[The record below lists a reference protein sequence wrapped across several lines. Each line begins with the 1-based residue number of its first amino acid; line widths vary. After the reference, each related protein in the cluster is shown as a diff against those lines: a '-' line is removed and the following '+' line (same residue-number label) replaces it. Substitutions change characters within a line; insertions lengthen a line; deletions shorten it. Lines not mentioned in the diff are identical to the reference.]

1 MSQQTFTAPA
11 HRVAIVTIIV
21 AANMLGL
28 AATDLYLPTI
38 PALPNLF
45 ETNIQRI
52 QFTLASFSA
61 GFAISQI
68 LIGAM
73 GDLYDRRWIL
83 IGSLLIFVPASMWCA
98 MATTVESLIAARFV
112 QGLSASAS
120 AALTVPM
127 LLPLFSERQSVRAIS
142 VIGGIDAIIPAIAP
156 LLGAWIFTQ
165 FGVGAVFWAVVFVG
179 LPILA
184 AALFYIPTDRAETHH
199 TRLWPVIAGY
209 RTLLTH
215 RPFMGYALSHGFALG
230 GLLVVVLSAP
240 YLIVDHLGGETEHFV
255 YCQIV
260 WVGLFLL
267 TGNSTGLLS
276 KWLSPDQ
283 LIGMGTR
290 IQMASAA
297 LLLLYVLLT
306 SQINLPLLWQGLL
319 LPMALFCGGMGVRAG
334 AGFSQA
340 VRAVAGFETRA
351 SALMIF
357 FSMGIVAL
365 SVALAA
371 LYLDQGL
378 ITVALA
384 QVALMLASWGMLRF
398 IRPFPPA

>member
-1 MSQQTFTAPA
+1 MSEQTFTAPA
-11 HRVAIVTIIV
+11 HRVAIITVIV

-38 PALPNLF
+38 PALPALF
-45 ETNIQRI
+45 DTDIQRI

-61 GFAISQI
+61 GFALSQI
-68 LIGAM
+68 LIGAL

-98 MATTVESLIAARFV
+98 AATSVEGLIAARFV

-142 VIGGIDAIIPAIAP
+142 VIGGVDAIIPAVAP
-156 LLGAWIFTQ
+156 LLGAWIFVQ
-165 FGVGAVFWAVVFVG
+165 FGVGAVFWAVVLVG

-184 AALFYIPTDRAETHH
+184 AALVYIPTDRPDTHH

-215 RPFMGYALSHGFALG
+215 GPFMGYALSHGFALA
-230 GLLVVVLSAP
+230 GLLVIVLSAP
-240 YLIVDHLGGETEHFV
+240 YLIVGHLGGETIHFV

-267 TGNSTGLLS
+267 TANSTGLLS

-283 LIGMGTR
+283 LIRVGTWV
-290 IQMASAA
+290 QVGSAA
-297 LLLLYVLLT
+297 LLLLYTLGA
-306 SQINLPLLWQGLL
+306 PLLNQTLVWQGLL
-319 LPMALFCGGMGVRAG
+319 FPMALYCIGMGIRAG

-357 FSMGIVAL
+357 FSMGLTSLSVAAAAL
-365 SVALAA
+365 YLEQGLISVALA
-371 LYLDQGL
+371 Q
-378 ITVALA
+378 
-384 QVALMLASWGMLRF
+384 LMLMVAGWAMLWL
-398 IRPFPPA
+398 IRPNSTR